1 MLRKSPPAVC
11 DGIPCILAAIGTVKP
26 LSQIEI
32 IPDSINPTG
41 YTRLDAANRL
51 IRKNL
56 SVKKSIEYRRGNR
69 PKLKE
74 LHLDGQAIVC
84 VLGHYLYLDRETYHS
99 FFDNENDE
107 VIKKDSINV
116 DVDAMSSKWLD
127 VVMLPDASLYQ
138 DHVSYRL
145 IESGETVSQGSVLF
159 CPPKHFDFSDPE
171 LTIKVENDEITVF
184 AKHYAKSVEIR
195 NASDDLILSDNF
207 FDMEKGERKVK
218 ILKGDPLRLEVR
230 SVYSIR

>member
-1 MLRKSPPAVC
+1 MKEHNNMLRKNPPAVC

-84 VLGHYLYLDRETYHS
+84 VLGHYLYLDRETYYS
-99 FFDNENDE
+99 FFENENDE
-107 VIKKDSINV
+107 VIRI
-116 DVDAMSSKWLD
+116 W
-127 VVMLPDASLYQ
+127 ML
-138 DHVSYRL
+138 
-145 IESGETVSQGSVLF
+145 
-159 CPPKHFDFSDPE
+159 K
-171 LTIKVENDEITVF
+171 
-184 AKHYAKSVEIR
+184 
-195 NASDDLILSDNF
+195 
-207 FDMEKGERKVK
+207 
-218 ILKGDPLRLEVR
+218 
-230 SVYSIR
+230 